1 MLLCKPDFCLNDMPP
16 LKELLLKKL
25 GKNVKDVS
33 VADAIQE
40 TQAEIN
46 RMEIEQI
53 KLPVEKDQGVHR
65 IFKSAAGLWDCQS
78 ATREIEFHEAT
89 Q

>member
-40 TQAEIN
+40 KQDEIN

-53 KLPVEKDQGVHR
+53 KLRVEKDQGAPPHFQECGR
-65 IFKSAAGLWDCQS
+65 PLGLPERNSRD
-78 ATREIEFHEAT
+78 RVP
-89 Q
+89 